1 MKVIHLTDLH
11 LTGSRDQK
19 LFDVNPY
26 DNLDFVCD
34 EIMRI
39 KSITDIELIIISGD
53 ISNDGD
59 IDSYKY
65 FFKKM
70 ESLNTPYIAILG
82 NHDLKDN
89 FDIVLKEE
97 KTENLITSREYNN
110 KNWYITS
117 VDTVVEGEDYGFI
130 SEDNLA
136 ELERTIIAN
145 NNVNIAVFT
154 HHHAIPVDTPIV
166 DSCMLNNAS
175 ALLELCEKYKVKFI
189 GSGHAHT
196 PRVWHY
202 HDMTACVAPA
212 VVFQWLSGTD
222 TVKISKG
229 FGFNIIDFSENISIT
244 SCIY

>member
-39 KSITDIELIIISGD
+39 KNITDIELIIISGD

-97 KTENLITSREYNN
+97 KTKNLITSREYNN

-229 FGFNIIDFSENISIT
+229 FGFNIIDFSEKASII